1 MKSPMMQNPQPYP
14 QPFEILEAK
23 VILWARGRNL
33 IKGSDP
39 KSQLLKTMAEL
50 GELADGINKQREAEI
65 ADGIGDV
72 IVTLIII
79 AEMYGMSLPG
89 CLELAYDEIK
99 DRRGRM
105 VDGVFIKEGDV

>member
-1 MKSPMMQNPQPYP
+1 MKSPMMQNPQ
-14 QPFEILEAK
+14 QFELTASK
-23 VILWARGRNL
+23 VVQWAHDRNL
-33 IKGSDP
+33 VRGSDP

-50 GELADGINKQREAEI
+50 GELADGINKQRESEI

-72 IVTLIII
+72 VVTLIII